1 MNNQILAMAVAGA
14 AVGYLTGAMNI
25 RDDLTSAILGGV
37 IGMGIGYMYS
47 SLGQS
52 VAVSTTYQPAA
63 LTSGYTL

>member
-1 MNNQILAMAVAGA
+1 MNNQIVAMAVAGA

-25 RDDLTSAILGGV
+25 RDDVTSALLGAF

-52 VAVSTTYQPAA
+52 IAVSSTYQPAA
-63 LTSGYTL
+63 LSSGYTL